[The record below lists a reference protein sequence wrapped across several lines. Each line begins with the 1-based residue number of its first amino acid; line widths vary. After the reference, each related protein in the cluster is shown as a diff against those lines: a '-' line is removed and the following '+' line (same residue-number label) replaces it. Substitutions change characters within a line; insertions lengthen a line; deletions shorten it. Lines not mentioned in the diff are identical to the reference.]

1 MNFFAALLTI
11 ASVATLAKGAC
22 PSVPNCEAGKKI
34 CNLFPRPDGCPPAPL
49 CLNPKV
55 IICFYFLLKNFRI
68 EFLQIEYLQIGIEY
82 LRIEYLRTEY
92 LRIEYLRIEFL

>member
-1 MNFFAALLTI
+1 LTI

-34 CNLFPRPDGCPPAPL
+34 CNLLPGPDGCPPAPL
-49 CLNPKV
+49 CLEPKS
-55 IICFYFLLKNFRI
+55 ISFFYFLLKNLLI
-68 EFLQIEYLQIGIEY
+68 ECLQ
-82 LRIEYLRTEY
+82 TEY

>member
-34 CNLFPRPDGCPPAPL
+34 CNLLPGPDGCPPAPL
-49 CLNPKV
+49 CLEPKSMSL
-55 IICFYFLLKNFRI
+55 FLFSPQKSTN
-68 EFLQIEYLQIGIEY
+68 
-82 LRIEYLRTEY
+82 
-92 LRIEYLRIEFL
+92 